1 MQIELSNG
9 LDHVWQ
15 WDPQITITVVS
26 PEDAE
31 SVHFRWGGR
40 SVEFPLDDHKVDIPP
55 ELMQQ
60 PRSIRLWAYK
70 PDHTIDFVDIPV
82 YPKSKPSDYAYTP
95 TEIKTWGQLD
105 ERIKALEAGG
115 IVSGVSSVNGKT
127 GTVELTAEDVGAA
140 TTQDVTNAVE
150 EAAEKLQPKGDYIT
164 QDKLQSATD
173 AALAQAKASGEF
185 DGDTGPQGPQGE
197 QGPKGDTGP
206 QGPKGDTGDTGPQ
219 GPQGEQGPKGD
230 TGEQGP
236 QGPTGLQGP
245 TGPTGAGLDVTGAT
259 AGQIVKIAAVDDNG
273 VPTAWVP
280 VDLASGG
287 GIGQFRHIRKVTIP
301 EDITT
306 DTSGVNFS
314 ERTNGGYY
322 FGFDTD
328 EDGNPFELTEI
339 VIFSEAAMADVENAY
354 SSFNIAIDN
363 AQPEYGGSPIRTAL
377 TVGGNGGKIFS
388 MSKST
393 LYADGSSDAYGS
405 YFAGGSRNNVTTMP
419 KLQTG
424 TITKIKKIRAYGMN
438 NSVRGF
444 TSGSWFDFYGR

>member
-1 MQIELSNG
+1 MQYTLSNG
-9 LDHVWQ
+9 KTHVYQ
-15 WDPQITITVVS
+15 WDQHITITITE
-26 PEDAE
+26 PEDVPE
-31 SVHFRWGGR
+31 VHFRWGGKAVPFK
-40 SVEFPLDDHKVDIPP
+40 VENQQVAIPP
-55 ELMQQ
+55 ELMQL
-60 PRSIRLWAYK
+60 PHDIMLWAYT
-70 PDHTIDFVDIPV
+70 PDHTMDMAQVKLQQR
-82 YPKSKPSDYAYTP
+82 PKPADYVYTP
-95 TEIKTWGQLD
+95 TEIKTWEELD
-105 ERIKALEAGG
+105 ERIEALEKGGG
-115 IVSGVSSVNGKT
+115 IAGVSSVNGQT
-127 GTVELTAEDVGAA
+127 G
-140 TTQDVTNAVE
+140 AVE
-150 EAAEKLQPKGDYIT
+150 ITAKGLGALTED
-164 QDKLQSATD
+164 DLQSATD
-173 AALAQAKASGEF
+173 KALAQAKASGEF
-185 DGDTGPQGPQGE
+185 DGAQGPQGE
-197 QGPKGDTGP
+197 QGPKGDI
-206 QGPKGDTGDTGPQ
+206 GDTGPQ

-363 AQPEYGGSPIRTAL
+363 AQPEYGRSPIRTAL